1 MIFLPVPG
9 NAALAGRLA
18 TATGGELGVV
28 ETRRFPDMELYA
40 RIESDVKGKDVVIAA
55 TLRRPD
61 DKLLAIAFLAD
72 AARDLG
78 ARRVLLAAPYLAY
91 MRQDRRFKPGE
102 AVTSRT
108 FARIV
113 SGLVDG
119 LVTVD
124 PHLHRIERLDE
135 IYGVPSRVLHAA
147 PLVAA
152 WIGQNVADPL
162 LVGPDEESEQWVAAV
177 AAQAGAPH
185 VVLRKVR
192 HGDRDVEVSV
202 PEVDRWRRHTPVLVD
217 DIVSTARTMIETVGH
232 LRAAGLPAPVCV
244 GVHAVFAG
252 DAYEA
257 LRAAGAA
264 DIVTTDT
271 IPHPSNRIALDG
283 LLAEGLASLAG

>member
-18 TATGGELGVV
+18 TATGGALGVV

-40 RIESDVKGKDVVIAA
+40 RIESDVHGKDAVIAA

-91 MRQDRRFKPGE
+91 MRQDRRFRPGE

-113 SGLVDG
+113 SGIVDG

-135 IYGVPSRVLHAA
+135 IYGIPSRVLHAA

-192 HGDRDVEVSV
+192 RGDRDVEVSV
-202 PEVDRWRRHTPVLVD
+202 PDVERWRRHTPVLVD

-232 LRAAGLPAPVCV
+232 LRAAGLAAPVCV

-252 DAYEA
+252 DAYEG

-264 DIVTTDT
+264 EIVTTDT

-283 LLAEGLASLAG
+283 LLAEGLASLLD